1 MSSHERMNIMAN
13 SFLRA
18 AYNRV
23 IEARERQASRYVN
36 DALMNLDDTTLRSLG
51 TSRDE
56 IRRRRANTSA
66 F

>member
-1 MSSHERMNIMAN
+1 MAN

-36 DALMNLDDTTLRSLG
+36 EALMSFDDATLASLG

-56 IRRRRANTSA
+56 VRRRRASASA